1 MQRFREPGLRV
12 WRSLPLESICRQRCY
27 SQQWHNLLQ
36 WKPLPVCLKRICVML
51 LIKLTI
57 NLRTLQTAIDNGSN
71 DISQIVKGLT
81 PGKTYTFSAEA
92 QVPESGASYCGI
104 YVYSGHNVTKGH
116 IAEKDVDMGSFG
128 SWLTVTGSYVPKSPT
143 DKLHVAAYC
152 DEEDN
157 SVTGWVYFDA
167 ISLVPESGCGSSS

>member
-1 MQRFREPGLRV
+1 M
-12 WRSLPLESICRQRCY
+12 
-27 SQQWHNLLQ
+27 
-36 WKPLPVCLKRICVML
+36 PVMNK
-51 LIKLTI
+51 KLMAHP
-57 NLRTLQTAIDNGSN
+57 RTLQTAIDNGSN

-81 PGKTYTFSAEA
+81 PGKNYTFSAEA

-128 SWLTVTGSYVPKSPT
+128 SWLTVTGSYVPKTST

-157 SVTGWVYFDA
+157 SVTGWVYLDA
-167 ISLVPESGCGSSS
+167 ISLVPEGGCGSSQA